1 MATKLSDPTT
11 GNNVAGIARAIGRL
25 HTGRMP
31 GSRLPSDLDDAFE
44 RVRTGP
50 HVFVVR
56 GDVREVLEEL
66 GLDRSP
72 APPTGAASPGGGRG
86 GAWIAPLPMGGEI
99 VIRPGRRGG
108 WFGRWIRSRYF
119 LGDRF
124 VDELIL
130 TERLRR
136 RGAPVPEPLAA
147 VRRGRRP
154 GYETWLV
161 TRRIPGVVPAAAAWA
176 TAPEGRLPDR
186 LEAAGRAVGRLHAA
200 GGEHAD
206 LNAWNILVGDDDAW
220 IVDLDRGRLRPAPL
234 ARARAAANLA
244 RLRRSLAKLGLAY
257 ALEAWP
263 AFERGYASVLDA

>member
-56 GDVREVLEEL
+56 SDVREALEAL

-161 TRRIPGVVPAAAAWA
+161 TRRIPGVVPAAEAWA

-234 ARARAAANLA
+234 ARAGAAANLA
-244 RLRRSLAKLGLAY
+244 RLRRSLAKLGLAE